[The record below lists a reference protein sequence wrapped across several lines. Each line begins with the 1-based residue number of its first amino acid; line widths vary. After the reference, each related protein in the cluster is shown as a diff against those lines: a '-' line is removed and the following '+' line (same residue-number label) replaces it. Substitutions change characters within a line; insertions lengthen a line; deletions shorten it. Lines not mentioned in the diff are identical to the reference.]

1 MGLIPATGSEV
12 SLGRIGQAL
21 GMGTAGTVA
30 VALNAGAGANRG
42 NNQSG
47 VGAISSGSQTEEG
60 ASFGGLNANGTY

>member
-1 MGLIPATGSEV
+1 MGVLPATGTEI

-21 GMGTAGTVA
+21 GMGTAGTVP

-47 VGAISSGSQTEEG
+47 QGAIAAGAQTEES
-60 ASFGGLNANGTY
+60 ATFGGLNANGTY